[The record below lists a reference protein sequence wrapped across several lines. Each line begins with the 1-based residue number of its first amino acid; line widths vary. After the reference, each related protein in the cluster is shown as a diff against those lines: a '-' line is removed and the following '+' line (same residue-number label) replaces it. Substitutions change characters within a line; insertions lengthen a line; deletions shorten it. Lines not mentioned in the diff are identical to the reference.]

1 MTVRKDERGV
11 RNLCQSEHGQGEHG
25 QGELGPREHGQGEP
39 ASPDGLL
46 PTATHLKHTASQ
58 AQRSAHS
65 TQHSALTFRLT
76 SRRGITLLE
85 LAIVL
90 AIVGVIVF
98 IAIPTMNP
106 SKDEATIDLAKEL
119 LAYVHSQEQKYYG
132 MHGVYA
138 PLSALASDPQLGEQF
153 DQRFAGDKPEVNGI
167 SFLGPQA
174 ESQFYEI
181 IAVLPDGSRY
191 SVNSTGEIRALQ

>member
-1 MTVRKDERGV
+1 MKRRQNTRRHENVVKKVLNAECEVLSKEPGV
-11 RNLCQSEHGQGEHG
+11 LARRN
-25 QGELGPREHGQGEP
+25 
-39 ASPDGLL
+39 
-46 PTATHLKHTASQ
+46 
-58 AQRSAHS
+58 SARAFS
-65 TQHSALTFRLT
+65 LIQHSALSTMH
-76 SRRGITLLE
+76 SVRRGITLLE

-98 IAIPTMNP
+98 IAVPTLQP
-106 SKDEATIDLAKEL
+106 TKEEATIDQAKEY

-138 PLSALASDPQLGEQF
+138 PLPVLAADPQLGEQF
-153 DQRFAGDKPEVNGI
+153 DQRFAGEEPVVSGI
-167 SFLGPQA
+167 SFLGPKA

-191 SVNSTGEIRALQ
+191 SVNSTGEVKALQ